1 MEENKHITKTLSSQ
15 SFEVIDPTQ
24 TPTSPNT
31 MISIDSVLIDSICE
45 QVADIK
51 TDNSNEIDNSPV
63 VKTTDIFPWVSD
75 YSIDPDTE
83 PTKDDK
89 VNNSLLNFM
98 SQAHGFNP
106 ELFKK

>member
-1 MEENKHITKTLSSQ
+1 MIFNGHTEQYIEGLDEELFTEIQVMYADGLLGNKGVFDAL
-15 SFEVIDPTQ
+15 
-24 TPTSPNT
+24 TPLTAAVFNYFR
-31 MISIDSVLIDSICE
+31 
-45 QVADIK
+45 A
-51 TDNSNEIDNSPV
+51 DNSPV
-63 VKTTDIFPWVSD
+63 VKTTDIFPWVAD

-89 VNNSLLNFM
+89 VNNSLLTFM